1 MPNESTSMLR
11 GEALRR
17 LIDAELA
24 EALKGDSLMER
35 ALRGEAVDF
44 GSPTLNA
51 LMDRTARRLA
61 AIPDAAVPRIAE
73 ARGAESIEFILREM
87 IVEALDEVTG
97 VFGFLADRG
106 KS

>member
-1 MPNESTSMLR
+1 
-11 GEALRR
+11 
-17 LIDAELA
+17 
-24 EALKGDSLMER
+24 
-35 ALRGEAVDF
+35 
-44 GSPTLNA
+44 
-51 LMDRTARRLA
+51 MDRTARRLA